1 MKKSA
6 FTAIVGRPSAG
17 KSSLLN
23 RMSGHKISIVAPV
36 PQTTRNKV
44 RGIVT
49 REKGQLVFLDTP
61 GFHASDRKFNLY
73 MKELVTSA
81 LEEVDLVLYVV
92 DAVRPAGDEERAVMA
107 LLKAFS
113 GKTVIALNKID
124 ADEARPARTEALL
137 SAEFPGTRIVR
148 TSAVTGDGVDTLV
161 ETLFEAAP
169 EGDLLYPEDFYT
181 DQDPEFRASEIIREK
196 AFLAVRQEV
205 PHSLYVEIADMEMRD
220 REEKLWIRAFI
231 TVERESQKGI
241 LVGKGG
247 EKIREIRISAQRELS
262 EIFPYRVH
270 LDLRVKVNPKWRRDD
285 RLLRKLV
292 R

>member
-6 FTAIVGRPSAG
+6 FAAIVGRPSAG

-49 REKGQLVFLDTP
+49 RDEGQLVFLDTP

-81 LEEVDLVLYVV
+81 LDEVDLVLYVV
-92 DAVRPAGDEERAVMA
+92 DAARPTGDEERAVME

-124 ADEARPARTEALL
+124 AGRARTVQTEAMLA
-137 SAEFPGTRIVR
+137 AEFPGTRIVK
-148 TSAVTGDGVDTLV
+148 TSAVTGEGVDTLV
-161 ETLFEAAP
+161 GVLLEAAP
-169 EGDLLYPEDFYT
+169 EGDLLYPEEIYT
-181 DQDPEFRASEIIREK
+181 DQDPEFRVSEIIREK
-196 AFLAVRQEV
+196 AFLEVRQEV
-205 PHSLYVEIADMEMRD
+205 PHSLYVEVSDMEMRE
-220 REEKLWIRAFI
+220 REQLLWIRAFI

-247 EKIREIRISAQRELS
+247 EKIREIRVSAQRELN

-270 LDLRVKVNPKWRRDD
+270 LDLRVKVNPRWRRDD